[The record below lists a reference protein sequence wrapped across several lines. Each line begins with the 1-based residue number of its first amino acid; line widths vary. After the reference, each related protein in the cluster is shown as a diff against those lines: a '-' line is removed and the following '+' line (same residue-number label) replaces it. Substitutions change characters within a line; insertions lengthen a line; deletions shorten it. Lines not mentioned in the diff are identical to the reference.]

1 MLRHF
6 VIVVR
11 RLGSLARGK
20 LRGGGCLFLRP
31 RQLVSLSRPSETQP
45 RGPGLILLH
54 HITILINVTDYALGE
69 RVWATVVSQPAKVFT
84 GAQV

>member
-1 MLRHF
+1 MSRHF

-20 LRGGGCLFLRP
+20 LGGGCLFLRP
-31 RQLVSLSRPSETQP
+31 RQLVSLPRPSETQP

-69 RVWATVVSQPAKVFT
+69 RVWATVVSQTAKVFT